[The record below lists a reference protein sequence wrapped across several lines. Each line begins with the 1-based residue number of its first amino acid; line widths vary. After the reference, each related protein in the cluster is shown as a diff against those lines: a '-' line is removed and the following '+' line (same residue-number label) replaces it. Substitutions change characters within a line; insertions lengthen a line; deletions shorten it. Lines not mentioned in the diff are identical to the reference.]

1 MGLYCVLLFVTHQV
15 FAIPIAHPDRKLIR
29 PILFCNMYTSTK
41 MNDAE
46 AAKKIQKWWQNR
58 SFTSPSLRRVMNALH
73 AIPKSQLQEYVNKC
87 HSITRT
93 CKGGDGAGL
102 LGGSL
107 NDMLTCAFFERV
119 FGKDYSDYHQGECDF
134 TLFRVPLSF
143 KKIHGKSTIALNW
156 SKNKESGGNCTS
168 PPPPPPPYF
177 QSHILI
183 LNLKTQVWWQR
194 VRQGRNQEILSGFY
208 LVDKQFCRNHI
219 TLGKNNKTNSLIDSV
234 QLYSMLQHSISQD
247 LFLAL
252 PAPTESMKFCIWDS
266 FQLQNL

>member
-1 MGLYCVLLFVTHQV
+1 
-15 FAIPIAHPDRKLIR
+15 
-29 PILFCNMYTSTK
+29 